1 MRLFKKHGRRE
12 ARATLMAT
20 REAVINVRDA
30 IRFILS
36 SHYYTGGF

>member
-1 MRLFKKHGRRE
+1 
-12 ARATLMAT
+12 MAT
-20 REAVINVRDA
+20 KQAVITVRNA